1 MGIQKKYLIL
11 RNGVSMLV
19 TVADV
24 VTNIPNSEAHIT
36 IPLAIVRDEP
46 ITTMT
51 FF

>member
-1 MGIQKKYLIL
+1 MGIQKKYLTL

-24 VTNIPNSEAHIT
+24 VTSIPNSEAHIT
-36 IPLAIVRDEP
+36 ITSAVLRDEP